1 MDTVKLS
8 TVEDALKTLENTTG
22 LSNIKLL
29 NKSKK
34 KLIWDLEENFNI
46 GVREC
51 LAKKNVIFLTH
62 NSEFRVPEE
71 DIVKEKG
78 ETIIMPSIPFK
89 ELAHLNAISSSPSA
103 TVHEFMKGVLELG
116 LKDDEAS
123 LVIGFD

>member
-1 MDTVKLS
+1 MNTVKLNA
-8 TVEDALKTLENTTG
+8 VEEAVKTLVNTTG
-22 LSNIKLL
+22 LANVKLL

-34 KLIWDLEENFNI
+34 KLIWNLEDDFNV

-51 LAKKNVIFLTH
+51 LARKNVVFLTH
-62 NSEFRVPEE
+62 NSEFRDPEE

-89 ELAHLNAISSSPSA
+89 ELSHLNAISSSPSA
-103 TVHEFMKGVLELG
+103 TVHRFMKGVLEMN